1 MKKATIILT
10 IAIVIIAIAVIVVA
24 VVMSQQK
31 EKTKLGPINNIEDLT
46 KIFEKVY
53 EGQEDKIP
61 SVETQPIDTTDDNMV
76 NAMTGLISGKDLEYL
91 AVSEAMMSSQAYSFI
106 LAKVKDGVDANQIAK
121 DMFNNVDTAK
131 WICVYAEQVYATSSG
146 DVVCLVM
153 SSKEWATP
161 VYDSFKKVAGSV
173 GEEYNRTEKEPVPD
187 DFNGFDDNGFDEPIN
202 ALDGI
207 E

>member
-1 MKKATIILT
+1 MKKGTIILIT
-10 IAIVIIAIAVIVVA
+10 AIVIIAVVVIVVA
-24 VVMSQQK
+24 VVMNQQK

-61 SVETQPIDTTDDNMV
+61 SVVTEPIDTTDDNLV
-76 NAMTGLISGKDLEYL
+76 NMMTGLTNGKDLEYL
-91 AVSEAMMSSQAYSFI
+91 AVSQPMIGSQAYSFV
-106 LAKVKDGVDANQIAK
+106 LAKVKDGVDASKIAK
-121 DMFNNVDTAK
+121 DMLENIDTAR
-131 WICVYAEQVYATSSG
+131 WVCVYAEKVYATNSG

-153 SSKEWATP
+153 SSEEWAKP
-161 VYDSFKKVAGSV
+161 IYDRFKEVAGSI
-173 GEEYNRTEKEPVPD
+173 GEEYKRTEQEPVPD
-187 DFNGFDDNGFDEPIN
+187 DFNGFDEPIN